1 MKRYIRLLHFLT
13 VAALFLAS
21 ATASAAMVSKMEM
34 TDLVQNADK
43 VFRGTVLSKEPGTVH
58 AGGGELP
65 TTIYTLRV
73 DDALKG
79 DFGSG
84 KAATVIEVTMLGS
97 MKDAAP
103 TGKYQNLSSVMNV
116 NPDLIVGREYVLFT
130 TSPSAIGLST
140 TVGLNQGLFS
150 VFNNAQGREMTA
162 NGLGNQGLFDGA
174 VSYEELKFTIN
185 RHNR

>member
-1 MKRYIRLLHFLT
+1 MNKHHRLLFILTIAAFL
-13 VAALFLAS
+13 LAS
-21 ATASAAMVSKMEM
+21 TAASAAMVAKMGM

-43 VFRGTVLSKEPGTVH
+43 VFRGTVLTKEPGTVH

-65 TTIYTLRV
+65 TIIYTLRI

-84 KAATVIEVTMLGS
+84 KAASVIEVTMLGS
-97 MKDAAP
+97 MKDDAP
-103 TGKYQNLSSVMNV
+103 TDGYQRLTSVMNV
-116 NPDLIVGREYVLFT
+116 NPVLSVGQEYVLFT
-130 TSPSAIGLST
+130 TPPSAIGLST
-140 TVGLNQGLFS
+140 TVGLKQGLFS

-174 VSYEELKFTIN
+174 VSYDELKTAIN
-185 RHNR
+185 RQTR